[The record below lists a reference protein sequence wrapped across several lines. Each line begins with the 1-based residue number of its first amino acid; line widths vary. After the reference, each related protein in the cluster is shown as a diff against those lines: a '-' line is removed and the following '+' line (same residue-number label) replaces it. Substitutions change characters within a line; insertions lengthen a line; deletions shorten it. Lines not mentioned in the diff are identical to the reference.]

1 MFYILK
7 TIFKSI
13 SFFTVIFIIS
23 CFFADAG
30 FSAPKSSNLKK
41 EAEVINKKIKD
52 NKKSLKKIAKKEKDI
67 INSLDKTDIVLNKK
81 RAEKNV
87 YEKELNDISKR
98 VKAIKVEKDKL
109 KKKLDKAKEY
119 AGRRLAAVY
128 KLNNMGTANIIMF
141 AETTNQFLELKY
153 LTDKIIGYDQAT
165 LEGFIKDAALLA
177 KAETELATRSEEK
190 KRTEAKLKKNIDGI
204 KKESQEKKRLLTR
217 IKKEKSVKMAAV
229 KALKA
234 AAKNLDK
241 KIAALGRKKS
251 YTPNNKIKGPSFKA
265 NKGRLDMP
273 IKGKIVLKFGPYR
286 DKDLNITN
294 YSSGITIKAARGGIV
309 RAVFGG
315 SIIFADWL
323 KGYGN
328 VIIIDHG
335 KSYYTLYAH
344 TESMRKKLGDTVK
357 TGDILAN
364 VGDGGSITG
373 TKLHFEIRHHGEP
386 VNPMN
391 WFKKG

>member
-1 MFYILK
+1 MFYIFK

-13 SFFTVIFIIS
+13 GFFTIIFIIS
-23 CFFADAG
+23 CFADAG
-30 FSAPKSSNLKK
+30 FSAPKSSKLKK

-87 YEKELNDISKR
+87 YEKELSDIAGQI
-98 VKAIKVEKDKL
+98 KAIKVKKDSIE
-109 KKKLDKAKEY
+109 KKLDKTKEY

-128 KLNNMGTANIIMF
+128 KLNNMGTANIIMS
-141 AETTNQFLELKY
+141 AESTNQFLELKY
-153 LTDKIIGYDQAT
+153 LMDKIVGYDQAT
-165 LEGFIKDAALLA
+165 LEGFIKDASLLE
-177 KAETELATRSEEK
+177 KAETELAKRSDEK
-190 KRTEAKLKKNIDGI
+190 KRTEAKLAKSIKGI
-204 KKESQEKKRLLTR
+204 KKQSQEKKQLLAG

-229 KALKA
+229 KALKE
-234 AAKNLDK
+234 AAKSLDK
-241 KIAALGRKKS
+241 KIASLSRKKS

-273 IKGKIVLKFGPYR
+273 IKGKIVLKFGPYH

-294 YSSGITIKAARGGIV
+294 YSSGITIKAARGEIV

-315 SIIFADWL
+315 NVIFADWL

-344 TESMRKKLGDTVK
+344 MENMRKKLGETIK